1 MLLFPLLAALMAAG
15 DNDFDLRIRP
25 GTRPGRV
32 QVQAVLP
39 KRLLAGLPRG
49 KLTQEQGAPRLRL
62 ALVHAKTGREGDPIL
77 GTYERREGALLFKPR
92 YRLTAG
98 QRYRATLVLVGNRTL
113 TRDYRVPR
121 LRPGPRAE
129 VEKIYPS
136 ASVLPANLLKFYIY
150 FSRPMQESEA
160 VFDRIQLLDA
170 DGKPVPDPWRR
181 TELWSADAKRLTLW
195 VHPGRVKQGVN
206 LREDIGPVLV
216 PGRRYTLHIGP
227 TLCAADGQEIGKAF
241 TKKFRTT
248 AEKRTRPLPET
259 WKLAPPA
266 IGTTKPLV
274 LRFPTPLD
282 RALLDRFVQVM
293 DLAGKPVP
301 GRHEV
306 GTEETSW
313 SFHPRQPW
321 KQSFYTLTVNGELE
335 DLAGNT
341 PLRLFDVDLTKPA
354 PKRPKLTIRF
364 LPAGKKASGQ

>member
-49 KLTQEQGAPRLRL
+49 KLTQEQGEPRLRL

-129 VEKIYPS
+129 VVKIYPS

-150 FSRPMQESEA
+150 F
-160 VFDRIQLLDA
+160 
-170 DGKPVPDPWRR
+170 
-181 TELWSADAKRLTLW
+181 
-195 VHPGRVKQGVN
+195 
-206 LREDIGPVLV
+206 
-216 PGRRYTLHIGP
+216 
-227 TLCAADGQEIGKAF
+227 
-241 TKKFRTT
+241 
-248 AEKRTRPLPET
+248 
-259 WKLAPPA
+259 
-266 IGTTKPLV
+266 
-274 LRFPTPLD
+274 
-282 RALLDRFVQVM
+282 
-293 DLAGKPVP
+293 
-301 GRHEV
+301 
-306 GTEETSW
+306 
-313 SFHPRQPW
+313 
-321 KQSFYTLTVNGELE
+321 
-335 DLAGNT
+335 
-341 PLRLFDVDLTKPA
+341 
-354 PKRPKLTIRF
+354 
-364 LPAGKKASGQ
+364 